1 VSKGRDVFVGPH
13 KGGEGWQVKKAGNER
28 ASAVTPTQKQ
38 AIERGRELAKQEK
51 SELVVQGR
59 DGQIRQKDSH
69 GNDPSKSKG

>member
-1 VSKGRDVFVGPH
+1 MSEGKALFVGPQ
-13 KGGEGWQVKKAGNER
+13 KGGEGWQVKKPGNER
-28 ASAVTPTQKQ
+28 ASAVTPTQQQ
-38 AIERGRELAKQEK
+38 AIERGRELATQEK